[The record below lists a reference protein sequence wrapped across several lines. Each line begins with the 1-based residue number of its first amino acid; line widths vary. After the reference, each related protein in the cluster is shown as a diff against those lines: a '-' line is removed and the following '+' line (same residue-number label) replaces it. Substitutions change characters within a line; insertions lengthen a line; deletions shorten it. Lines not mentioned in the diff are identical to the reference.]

1 MAPKLQIMLPFEL
14 WMETTDASV
23 LMCIITGLHTSIP
36 IITWKINNSTVLQK
50 HTVIDMFKEADGTFT
65 ALGLFYPTPGYKL
78 KHDDVYRCEVEQN
91 GIIYH
96 EEVSPSYCE

>member
-1 MAPKLQIMLPFEL
+1 
-14 WMETTDASV
+14 
-23 LMCIITGLHTSIP
+23 
-36 IITWKINNSTVLQK
+36 
-50 HTVIDMFKEADGTFT
+50 MFKEADGTFT